1 MRGEAVH
8 AIYEPGLNREKKRQN
23 PILVGL
29 VLLFAGAAAALIQ
42 YKVPTIMTAVMDLFS
57 MDADL
62 GSWLMS
68 IFTLMSIF
76 VAVPSGILA
85 QRFGAKRVMVAA
97 LILIAAGSLF
107 GAFAQTSALILASR
121 AVEGAALTVITTC
134 GPVVV
139 QRCVSPQRIGAV
151 MGVWGIWGCVGSTVA
166 AILTPTVFEIVG
178 FRGVW
183 VAYAVVAVA
192 AALILVVAVR
202 VPRATDE
209 DAVDA
214 RPDVSRGEGSRW
226 RDAVTL
232 DVALF
237 FVGFAAFNIC
247 LLAVL
252 AYVPTIL
259 QMQGFDSTLSGL
271 ISTIPMLLSI
281 VSSPLFGVLS
291 DRMGRC
297 KPLLLVASL
306 AMGPCTFLFYTTTG
320 TLLWVAA
327 VTMGIVAMGGVGL
340 FLSGYMK
347 IMPHP
352 ERASIAM
359 GLMIL
364 VQGLGQFLGTFLVQR
379 LLGPDLTNWM
389 GAGLALMLF
398 GMLGSAAI
406 ALCKM
411 K

>member
-1 MRGEAVH
+1 MH
-8 AIYEPGLNREKKRQN
+8 AIHEADMSREKRRQS

-29 VLLFAGAAAALIQ
+29 VLLLGGAAAALVQ
-42 YKVPTIMTAVMDLFS
+42 YKVPTIMTDVMELFS

-68 IFTLMSIF
+68 TFTLMSIF
-76 VAVPSGILA
+76 VAVPSGVLA

-97 LILIAAGSLF
+97 LLLVAVGSLL
-107 GAFAQTSALILASR
+107 GAFAQTSILILVSR
-121 AVEGAALTVITTC
+121 AVEGVALTVITTC

-139 QRCVSPQRIGAV
+139 QKCVKPQRIGAV

-166 AILTPTVFEIVG
+166 AVLTPTVFEMVG

-183 VAYAVVAVA
+183 VVYAIVAVVAAMVLIVA
-192 AALILVVAVR
+192 IH
-202 VPRATDE
+202 VPRVAGE

-214 RPDVSRGEGSRW
+214 RLGISKGKGLRW
-226 RDAVTL
+226 RDALTL

-259 QMQGFDSTLSGL
+259 QMQGFDPTLSGL

-297 KPLLLVASL
+297 KPLLFVASL

-320 TLLWVAA
+320 VLLWVAA
-327 VTMGIVAMGGVGL
+327 VTMGIVSMGGVGL

-379 LLGPDLTNWM
+379 MLGPDLANWM

-411 K
+411 E

>member
-1 MRGEAVH
+1 MRGEAVR

-68 IFTLMSIF
+68 IFTLTSIF

-97 LILIAAGSLF
+97 LILIATGSLF
-107 GAFAQTSALILASR
+107 GAFAQTSALILVSR

-166 AILTPTVFEIVG
+166 AVLTPTVFEMVG

-183 VAYAVVAVA
+183 VAYAVAAVVA
-192 AALILVVAVR
+192 ALMLVVAVR
-202 VPRATDE
+202 VPRATNE
-209 DAVDA
+209 DVVAA
-214 RPDVSRGEGSRW
+214 GPDVPTGEGSRW
-226 RDAVTL
+226 CDAVTF

-237 FVGFAAFNIC
+237 FIGFATFNIC

-259 QMQGFDSTLSGL
+259 QMQGFDPMLSGF

-281 VSSPLFGVLS
+281 ASSPLFGVLS
-291 DRMGRC
+291 DKMGRC
-297 KPLLLVASL
+297 KPLLLAASL

-320 TLLWVAA
+320 ALLWVAA
-327 VTMGIVAMGGVGL
+327 VTMGIVGMGGVGL
-340 FLSGYMK
+340 FLAGYMK

-379 LLGPDLTNWM
+379 MLGPDMTNWM
-389 GAGLALMLF
+389 GAGLVLMLF
-398 GMLGSAAI
+398 GMLGAAAI

-411 K
+411 E